1 MHLHLLH
8 YRLVKEAAYYEIEYK
23 ENDAKLQQMK
33 NDNKDKWDIKKFQEV
48 VGESEMMI
56 PDSSARRDKALDD
69 LKDYVVLLKKE
80 EDGNTELL
88 GCEWM
93 DEAVKILGGSG
104 SEAKGNA
111 NGGDDVVA
119 ETAVDGLK
127 EGEAF

>member
-1 MHLHLLH
+1 
-8 YRLVKEAAYYEIEYK
+8 
-23 ENDAKLQQMK
+23 MK
-33 NDNKDKWDIKKFQEV
+33 NDNKDKYDIKKFQEV

-69 LKDYVVLLKKE
+69 LKEYVVLLKKE

-93 DEAVKILGGSG
+93 DEATKILGGSG
-104 SEAKGNA
+104 SEANGNVK
-111 NGGDDVVA
+111 GGDDVVA

-127 EGEAF
+127 EGEAFQGTPQTNLF

>member
-80 EDGNTELL
+80 EDGNAVLL

-93 DEAVKILGGSG
+93 DEAAKILGGRG
-104 SEAKGNA
+104 SEAKENVK
-111 NGGDDVVA
+111 GGDDVVA